1 LCADRFLKIFVF
13 KNIPI
18 GSSYPLIRNILHITP
33 IYNKG
38 IAFGLFK
45 GANMFVLMAISLL
58 TAFYI
63 IYIILYKKP
72 KSSILILG
80 LFLILSGAV
89 GNLIDRI
96 SYGCVLDF
104 IDIRVWPVF
113 NIADSSISL
122 GTLLIFIRSVF
133 AARVSVLERRP

>member
-1 LCADRFLKIFVF
+1 
-13 KNIPI
+13 
-18 GSSYPLIRNILHITP
+18 
-33 IYNKG
+33 
-38 IAFGLFK
+38 
-45 GANMFVLMAISLL
+45 MFVLMAISLL